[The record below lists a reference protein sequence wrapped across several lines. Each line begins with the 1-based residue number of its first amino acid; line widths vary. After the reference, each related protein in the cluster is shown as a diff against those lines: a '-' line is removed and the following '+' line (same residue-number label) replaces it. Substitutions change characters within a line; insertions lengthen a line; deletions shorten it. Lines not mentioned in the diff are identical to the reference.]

1 MMASFV
7 MTSPSTSPPF
17 ATSTWRPARTV
28 PTTVPSIFTTPSATM
43 SPSTRM
49 PAPMIES
56 PASDSGAPCPFSVKI
71 AMSILLFHDSERV
84 ERPSVTADFE
94 VQVRSRG
101 SPRGSGQRDHLPCL
115 HRVSLA
121 YQQPRGMPVHRLIPL
136 GMAQEHEQTV
146 GGIDARGRDHPPAGR
161 AYRRALGHRD
171 GDHEGPPLACVERPH
186 RHPILRRV
194 EIAIR
199 VNDDRHA
206 AVLHPSN
213 GAPRKTSSRRARS
226 SFE

>member
-101 SPRGSGQRDHLPCL
+101 SPRGPGQRDHLPCL

-121 YQQPRGMPVHRLIPL
+121 HQQPGGVTVHRLIPL
-136 GMAQEHEQTV
+136 GMAQEQ
-146 GGIDARGRDHPPAGR
+146 
-161 AYRRALGHRD
+161 
-171 GDHEGPPLACVERPH
+171 
-186 RHPILRRV
+186 
-194 EIAIR
+194 
-199 VNDDRHA
+199 DRKSTRLNSSHSQISY
-206 AVLHPSN
+206 AVFCLKKKKKN
-213 GAPRKTSSRRARS
+213 TKTRC
-226 SFE
+226 

>member
-56 PASDSGAPCPFSVKI
+56 PASDSGAPCAFSVKI

-84 ERPSVTADFE
+84 ERPPITADFE
-94 VQVRSRG
+94 VQVGRRG
-101 SPRGSGQRDHLPCL
+101 SPRGPRQRDHLACL
-115 HRVSLA
+115 HGGPLSHQQAGGVS
-121 YQQPRGMPVHRLIPL
+121 VHHPIPL
-136 GMAQEHEQTV
+136 GMAQEHEQYV
-146 GGIDARGRDHPPAGR
+146 GRIDTPGRGPSPPSRPGPAR
-161 AYRRALGHRD
+161 
-171 GDHEGPPLACVERPH
+171 
-186 RHPILRRV
+186 
-194 EIAIR
+194 
-199 VNDDRHA
+199 
-206 AVLHPSN
+206 
-213 GAPRKTSSRRARS
+213 
-226 SFE
+226 

>member
-7 MTSPSTSPPF
+7 MPSPSTSPPF
-17 ATSTWRPARTV
+17 ATSTWRPARAV

-71 AMSILLFHDSERV
+71 AMSSLLFHDSERV

-136 GMAQEHEQTV
+136 GMAQEHEQAV
-146 GGIDARGRDHPPAGR
+146 GGVDARRRDHPPPRR
-161 AYRRALGHRD
+161 AYRRGPRARPGHARM
-171 GDHEGPPLACVERPH
+171 R
-186 RHPILRRV
+186 LRRV
-194 EIAIR
+194 
-199 VNDDRHA
+199 
-206 AVLHPSN
+206 
-213 GAPRKTSSRRARS
+213 APAPLAPGDQ
-226 SFE
+226 

>member
-28 PTTVPSIFTTPSATM
+28 PTTVPSIFTPPSAPM
-43 SPSTRM
+43 SPPTRM

-56 PASDSGAPCPFSVKI
+56 PASASGAPCPFSVKI

-101 SPRGSGQRDHLPCL
+101 SPGGPGQRDHLPCL

-121 YQQPRGMPVHRLIPL
+121 HQQPGGVTVHRLIPL
-136 GMAQEHEQTV
+136 GMAQEHEQAL

-161 AYRRALGHRD
+161 ADR
-171 GDHEGPPLACVERPH
+171 
-186 RHPILRRV
+186 LR
-194 EIAIR
+194 
-199 VNDDRHA
+199 
-206 AVLHPSN
+206 
-213 GAPRKTSSRRARS
+213 
-226 SFE
+226 